1 MSYTVATKLQPG
13 HVLGARYEVL
23 APLGR
28 GGMSTVFRSRD
39 RATGGDVAV
48 KVMGAEWAGR
58 RDMRERFRTEMLV
71 AQKVRH
77 RNVCRI
83 LDCGEDGR
91 RLYLVTEL
99 IDGLDLKSLLT
110 ASGGLPAE
118 HAFEGSIQLARGLQ
132 AIHDAGIVHRDVKS
146 PNVIVDRS
154 GRFRLLDFDLAER
167 IEEAGRGDRDEVH
180 GTPEY
185 MSPEQARGE
194 AAGFASDVYSLAV
207 VVFELFTG
215 ELPFKGETAAATAR
229 KQVEEAP
236 PLQGPRVARLPP
248 PLLPILR
255 KSLDKDPAR
264 RYPRAR
270 SLVEALRLARSTI
283 GLADA
288 PPTTEAGPEGFSAL
302 LGALNPR
309 DATRRL
315 EPPTRA
321 FALRRSRE
329 AMARLVAALTAG
341 PSSS

>member
-1 MSYTVATKLQPG
+1 
-13 HVLGARYEVL
+13 
-23 APLGR
+23 
-28 GGMSTVFRSRD
+28 MSTVFRSLD
-39 RATGGDVAV
+39 RVTGLPVAV
-48 KVMGAEWAGR
+48 KVMGAEWAAR

-99 IDGLDLKSLLT
+99 IDGIDLKRLL
-110 ASGGLPAE
+110 ARSGGLLAE
-118 HAFEGSIQLARGLQ
+118 HAFEGAIQLARGLQ
-132 AIHDAGIVHRDVKS
+132 AVHDAGIVHRDVKS
-146 PNVIVDRS
+146 TNVIVDRS
-154 GRFRLLDFDLAER
+154 GRFRLLDFDLVER
-167 IEEAGRGDRDEVH
+167 AEEAKHRASRDQVH

-185 MSPEQARGE
+185 MSPEQARGD
-194 AAGFASDVYSLAV
+194 AAGFPSDVYSLGI

-215 ELPFKGETAAATAR
+215 ELPFRGETAAATAR
-229 KQVEEAP
+229 KQIEEKP
-236 PLQGPRVARLPP
+236 PLTGPRAARLPP

-255 KSLDKDPAR
+255 KCLDKEPER

-270 SLVEALRLARSTI
+270 SVVEALRLARSTV

-288 PPTTEAGPEGFSAL
+288 PTTTEAEPEGVAAL

-315 EPPTRA
+315 EAAPTRA
-321 FALRRSRE
+321 VALRQSRE
-329 AMARLVAALTAG
+329 AVARLVAALTADG
-341 PSSS
+341 DAR

>member
-1 MSYTVATKLQPG
+1 
-13 HVLGARYEVL
+13 
-23 APLGR
+23 
-28 GGMSTVFRSRD
+28 MSTVFRCLD
-39 RATGGDVAV
+39 RATGRNVAL
-48 KVMGAEWAGR
+48 KVMSADWAG

-77 RNVCRI
+77 RNVCRV
-83 LDCGEDGR
+83 LDCGEDRG

-99 IDGLDLKSLLT
+99 IEGIDLKRLLG

-118 HAFEGSIQLARGLQ
+118 HAFEGAIQLARGLQ
-132 AIHDAGIVHRDVKS
+132 AVHDAGIVHRDVKS
-146 PNVIVDRS
+146 PNVIVDRT

-167 IEEAGRGDRDEVH
+167 VEEAGRGDRDQVH

-185 MSPEQARGE
+185 MSPEQARGD
-194 AAGFASDVYSLAV
+194 AAGFASDVYSLGV

-215 ELPFKGETAAATAR
+215 EVPFRGETAAATAR

-236 PLQGPRVARLPP
+236 PLTGPRAARLPP
-248 PLLPILR
+248 PVLPILR
-255 KSLDKDPAR
+255 KSLDKDPER

-288 PPTTEAGPEGFSAL
+288 APSTDASHEGFSAL

-309 DATRRL
+309 DATWRIDLKPSR
-315 EPPTRA
+315 TT
-321 FALRRSRE
+321 ALRQSRE
-329 AMARLVAALTAG
+329 AMARLVAALSG
-341 PSSS
+341 PS